1 MNKKL
6 ITNIPDLKMSSADL
20 FYDPGVLAMALL
32 DLLSAHE
39 MGQLKWVTSGYMYE
53 YLKNIKFDVQPLY

>member
-1 MNKKL
+1 
-6 ITNIPDLKMSSADL
+6 MSSADL

-32 DLLSAHE
+32 DLLTAHE

-53 YLKNIKFDVQPLY
+53 HLKKHQV